1 MKVLGIVN
9 CNYEMINMNKNNNY
23 FIVRNARL
31 SKYLYSLGFDREN
44 FYKEKREY
52 WIFEKSDRLQESL
65 DFFFYMRNRNKQEMV
80 ICQKNVH

>member
-9 CNYEMINMNKNNNY
+9 CNYERINVNNNNQ

-44 FYKEKREY
+44 FYKGKREY
-52 WIFEKSDRLQESL
+52 WIFNKTSQKS
-65 DFFFYMRNRNKQEMV
+65 
-80 ICQKNVH
+80 H

>member
-9 CNYEMINMNKNNNY
+9 CNYERINMNNNNQ

-44 FYKEKREY
+44 FYKGKREY
-52 WIFEKSDRLQESL
+52 WIFKKSD
-65 DFFFYMRNRNKQEMV
+65 DY
-80 ICQKNVH
+80 KNH